1 MDHDTFARS
10 PQEVVEQA
18 LHAAV
23 QTATFVLAA
32 STSRTAP
39 PLDQR
44 LSALAR
50 LDASYPDQ
58 VDRRLGPLLDRAVR
72 TAVERGWQPTDLG
85 EYTRRRLGPRA
96 VPLLVDAL
104 AAEHARYPA
113 ATTDPR
119 WQEQLD
125 AQGARIWWD
134 VSRPPFP
141 QWVRRHGL
149 ARPIALRMAVTLA
162 GLLLALPR
170 LPRLLP
176 VPGTATGRENAR
188 PAGVDAKVPARIRAL
203 LAKAESTEFPDEA
216 EALSAKAQELM
227 ARFSLDRALVEAD
240 AAPER
245 PADGLSAKRIW
256 VEAPYVS
263 AKTHLVGSV
272 ASANRCRAISH
283 DRLGFVTVLG
293 AEVDIALV
301 EVLATSLLVQAG
313 RAMLQAG
320 SRRGRF
326 GESRTRSF
334 RQSFLVSY
342 SVRIGERLREAARA
356 TEKALDQAAS
366 ARLLP
371 VLARRDDELDRM
383 LRDLFPDAVRRG
395 VSVTNAEGWAAGRT
409 AADLARLD
417 ARRPLGR

>member
-1 MDHDTFARS
+1 MHHDTFVRPS
-10 PQEVVEQA
+10 PELVEQA

-23 QTATFVLAA
+23 QAATQAMHA
-32 STSRTAP
+32 SASAP
-39 PLDQR
+39 AGPSTQR
-44 LSALAR
+44 MNALVR
-50 LDASYPDQ
+50 LDESCPHL
-58 VDRRLGPLLDRAVR
+58 VDRRLGPLLDDAVR

-85 EYTRRRLGPRA
+85 EYTRRRLGREATPF
-96 VPLLVDAL
+96 LVDAL
-104 AAEHARYPA
+104 AAEHVRYPA

-119 WQEQLD
+119 WQEQLAAQD
-125 AQGARIWWD
+125 ARVWWD
-134 VSRPPFP
+134 ASRPSFP
-141 QWVRRHGL
+141 QWVQRHGL
-149 ARPIALRMAVTLA
+149 SRPAALRSAVTLA
-162 GLLLALPR
+162 GFLLALPR

-176 VPGTATGRENAR
+176 LPGTATGQAGVRKS
-188 PAGVDAKVPARIRAL
+188 GVDAKVLARIRAL
-203 LAKAESTEFPDEA
+203 LAKAESTGFPDEA

-240 AAPER
+240 AAPDR
-245 PADGLSAKRIW
+245 PADGVSGRRIW

-272 ASANRCRAISH
+272 AAANRCRAVSH
-283 DRLGFVTVLG
+283 DGLGFVTVLG

-301 EVLATSLLVQAG
+301 EVLVTSLLVQAG

-320 SRRGRF
+320 SRRGRH

-356 TEKALDQAAS
+356 SELAMGEADS

-371 VLARRDDELDRM
+371 VLARRDEELDRR
-383 LRDLFPDAVRRG
+383 LRELFPGAVRRG

-409 AADLARLD
+409 AADLARFD
-417 ARRPLGR
+417 SRRPLGR